1 MLIYEKKV
9 IIISLICKCGKEIEI
24 TVPMFVNKE
33 GNFICNNCFE
43 NKKMLDGFIATAE
56 NYITKLEE
64 VIERNKSKRRIN
76 DQLDL
81 LIDDH
86 IELLR
91 ELRTTQKPLT
101 KERKDYF
108 MDKLKKRQKKI
119 HEISEKVKNH
129 TF

>member
-1 MLIYEKKV
+1 
-9 IIISLICKCGKEIEI
+9 
-24 TVPMFVNKE
+24 MFVNKE
-33 GNFICNNCFE
+33 GNFICKNCFE

-56 NYITKLEE
+56 NYIKKLNE
-64 VIERNKSKRRIN
+64 VIERNKAKRKIHG
-76 DQLDL
+76 QLDL

-86 IELLR
+86 IELLT
-91 ELRTTQKPLT
+91 ELRTTQKPLS

-108 MDKLKKRQKKI
+108 MDKLEKRQEKI

>member
-1 MLIYEKKV
+1 M
-9 IIISLICKCGKEIEI
+9 IIISLICKCGNGIEI

-33 GNFICNNCFE
+33 GNFICKNCFE

-91 ELRTTQKPLT
+91 ELRTTRKPLT

-108 MDKLKKRQKKI
+108 IDKLKKRQEKI
-119 HEISEKVKNH
+119 HEISEKVKKPAY
-129 TF
+129 